1 MPHSSGTLKKARSEQ
16 ADEEVVDAIFTI
28 PNVISF
34 IRLCMVPVFLLLL
47 FGGNDVAAAI
57 LFGIASGTDFVDGQ
71 IARRTRAVSKL
82 GQILDPAVDRI
93 LMITAVLGL
102 LVVGRMPLW
111 IIVLVIVRD
120 LSLLAGG
127 ALLLAR
133 WHVRVPVIFPGKV
146 ATTFLFAGF
155 AGLLLNTPQLPG
167 LGVVDAAWLPGL
179 NVASVS
185 WGIWLVYIGLAIG
198 AATTVFYVYA
208 GVRAIVSARRAG
220 RAGGGSGPSAS

>member
-1 MPHSSGTLKKARSEQ
+1 MSQNPGILKKAQSER
-16 ADEEVVDAIFTI
+16 ADQEVIDAIFTI

-179 NVASVS
+179 NAASVS

>member
-133 WHVRVPVIFPGKV
+133 WRVRVPVIFPGKV

-155 AGLLLNTPQLPG
+155 AGLLLNTPRFPG

-179 NVASVS
+179 NAAAVS
-185 WGIWLVYIGLAIG
+185 WGIWLVYIGLVIG

-208 GVRAIVSARRAG
+208 GVRAIVSARREG
-220 RAGGGSGPSAS
+220 RAEEGGGLSAS